1 MLMNSGKVNGNTSR
15 ISRRRRLHRIAEVRK
30 REGLSVAA
38 AARRLE
44 SDVAHIRAEELP
56 TSDMSLS
63 RLYEWQDILGVP
75 IVELLVEEKDALA
88 PPIQFRSMLVRV
100 MKTVLALREMLDE
113 NDFCEPKRV
122 RRFVDTMVEQLVELM
137 PELEEIGPWHSVGR
151 RRRRDEL
158 GAIAQHSLAHGRFCE
173 IHD

>member
-1 MLMNSGKVNGNTSR
+1 MNSGKASNSATRVG
-15 ISRRRRLHRIAEVRK
+15 RRRRLHRIAEVRK

-44 SDVAHIRAEELP
+44 SETAKIRAEELP
-56 TSDMSLS
+56 TSDMTLS

-88 PPIQFRSMLVRV
+88 PPIHYRSMLVRV
-100 MKTVLALREMLDE
+100 MKTVLALREMVDE
-113 NDFCEPKRV
+113 NEYCQPKRV

-137 PELEEIGPWHSVGR
+137 PELEEVGPWHSVGR